1 MKLIFWSPV
10 HGQARQSSN
19 LLAVSLHM
27 AMEQHKK
34 ILVTQTQYR
43 MNDLEDA
50 AVGRA
55 GKKDF
60 RERFYQDMGL
70 DSLIRCLK
78 RKRIE
83 KADIENCSVQL
94 LPDEEF
100 LLLPGSQ
107 CENYEVFQE
116 TIGETILTVLEEA
129 EKYYDYVFV
138 DTNPGRDR
146 ISRQLLKAADLV
158 VVNLSQN
165 IGVIDRLFWD
175 YPEELKGKKVFF
187 LFGSYL
193 ADSCYNLSN
202 LRYRYE
208 LIRRNN
214 TAAVPMNLGF
224 MDAIAGGNVRSY
236 FAKNLE
242 CEQGDANYGFMQEI
256 RATVHKMT
264 EYIAKKCKAAAD
276 RERGTD
282 EYSVD

>member
-1 MKLIFWSPV
+1 MTIVFWSPV

-19 LLAVSLHM
+19 LLAVSLYL

-34 ILVTQTQYR
+34 ILITQTQYR

-50 AVGRA
+50 VVGRA

-60 RERFYQDMGL
+60 RERFYQDMGM

-78 RKRIE
+78 RKRID
-83 KADIENCSVQL
+83 KADIENCCIQL
-94 LPDEEF
+94 LTEEEF

-107 CENYEVFQE
+107 CENYEVFRE
-116 TIGETILTVLEEA
+116 TVGEAVHAVLEET

-138 DTNPGRDR
+138 DTNPGGDQ
-146 ISRQLLKAADLV
+146 ISRQLLQAADLV

-165 IGVIDRLFWD
+165 VGMIDRFFWD
-175 YPEELKGKKVFF
+175 YPEELRGKPVFF

-193 ADSCYNLSN
+193 SDSCYNLSN
-202 LRYRYE
+202 IRYRYE

-214 TAAVPMNLGF
+214 AAVIPLNVGF
-224 MDAIAGGNVRSY
+224 MDAIAGGDVRNY

-242 CEQGDANYGFMQEI
+242 SEPGGANYAFMQELGE
-256 RATVHKMT
+256 TVHKLT
-264 EYIAKKCKAAAD
+264 AYIAKKNRVSA
-276 RERGTD
+276 ERKGGVD
-282 EYSVD
+282 EYCID

>member
-1 MKLIFWSPV
+1 MKIVFWSPV

-19 LLAVSLHM
+19 LLAVSLNLV
-27 AMEQHKK
+27 MEQHKK

-55 GKKDF
+55 GRKDF
-60 RERFYQDMGL
+60 REQFYQDMGI

-78 RKRIE
+78 RKQIT
-83 KADIENCSVQL
+83 KADIENCCIQL

-100 LLLPGSQ
+100 ILLPGSQ

-116 TIGETILTVLEEA
+116 NVGETVRTVLEEA

-138 DTNPGRDR
+138 DTNPGGDR
-146 ISRQLLKAADLV
+146 MSRQLLQAADFI

-165 IGVIDRLFWD
+165 VGVIDRFFWD
-175 YPEELKGKKVFF
+175 YPEELRGKRVFF

-214 TAAVPMNLGF
+214 AAVIPMNVGF
-224 MDAIAGGNVRSY
+224 MDAIAGGNVRNY

-242 CEQGDANYGFMQEI
+242 CEPGDANYTFMQEVG
-256 RATVHKMT
+256 ATVRKMT
-264 EYIAKKCKAAAD
+264 EYLAKRSKTVVS
-276 RERGTD
+276 REGGAD
-282 EYSVD
+282 EYCID

>member
-1 MKLIFWSPV
+1 MKIVFWSPV
-10 HGQARQSSN
+10 HGQACQSSN
-19 LLAVSLHM
+19 LLAVSLNLV
-27 AMEQHKK
+27 MEQHKK

-50 AVGRA
+50 AIGRA

-60 RERFYQDMGL
+60 RERFYQDMGM

-78 RKRIE
+78 RKRID
-83 KADIENCSVQL
+83 KTDIENCCIQI

-100 LLLPGSQ
+100 MLLPGSQ

-116 TIGETILTVLEEA
+116 TVGVAVHMLLEET

-138 DTNPGRDR
+138 DTNPGGGW
-146 ISRQLLKAADLV
+146 ISRKLLQEADLI

-165 IGVIDRLFWD
+165 VGVIDRFFWD
-175 YPEELKGKKVFF
+175 YPKELKGKCVFY

-193 ADSCYNLSN
+193 SDSCYNLSN
-202 LRYRYE
+202 LRYRYR

-214 TAAVPMNLGF
+214 AAVIPMNVGF
-224 MDAIAGGNVRSY
+224 MDAIAGGNVRNY

-242 CEQGDANYGFMQEI
+242 CEPGDVNYMFMHEV
-256 RATVHKMT
+256 RATVKKMET
-264 EYIAKKCKAAAD
+264 FIAKKSNTVVS
-276 RERGTD
+276 REG
-282 EYSVD
+282 EN

>member
-1 MKLIFWSPV
+1 MKIVFWSPV

-27 AMEQHKK
+27 VMKQHKK
-34 ILVTQTQYR
+34 ILITQTQYR

-60 RERFYQDMGL
+60 RDRFYQDMGI

-78 RKRIE
+78 RKRID
-83 KADIENCSVQL
+83 KADVENCCIQL
-94 LPDEEF
+94 LPEEDF

-107 CENYEVFQE
+107 RENYEVFQE
-116 TIGETILTVLEEA
+116 TVGEAVHTILEEV
-129 EKYYDYVFV
+129 EKYYDYIFV
-138 DTNPGRDR
+138 DANPGRDR
-146 ISRQLLKAADLV
+146 ISRQLLRAADLI

-165 IGVIDRLFWD
+165 VGVIDRLFWD
-175 YPEELKGKKVFF
+175 YPEELKGKRVFF

-193 ADSCYNLSN
+193 SDSCYNLSN

-214 TAAVPMNLGF
+214 AAVIPMNVGF
-224 MDAIAGGNVRSY
+224 MDAIAGGNVRNY

-242 CEQGDANYGFMQEI
+242 CELGDMNYMFMQEV
-256 RATVHKMT
+256 RTTVQKIE
-264 EYIAKKCKAAAD
+264 EYIVKKSKTVVS
-276 RERGTD
+276 REG
-282 EYSVD
+282 EN